1 MIPPSPWPPF
11 TPSVTR
17 DDLAG
22 LPPGMGAPG
31 MIKTYM
37 PTSHQIGGRAGPAR
51 LGAAVDMTF
60 EEDRRF
66 VLTADL
72 GVPAVKGA

>member
-1 MIPPSPWPPF
+1 
-11 TPSVTR
+11 
-17 DDLAG
+17 
-22 LPPGMGAPG
+22 
-31 MIKTYM
+31 M